1 MTGPSP
7 LFRLRLVS
15 PRLELRLGSEDELEE
30 LGRLAARGI
39 HPAEEMPFAFAWS
52 DRAGEPGFLEEFVAY
67 HRAALADWD
76 PDDWMLNLLVW
87 AEGSLAGVQSIGV
100 AASEPG
106 RVVTTGS
113 WLGAAYQ
120 GEGIGTEMRAT
131 VLELAFRGLQA
142 EAATSAWLEG
152 NVASARVSK
161 KLGYRETHLSTKSP
175 RGVPVVTHELR
186 LDRAAW
192 HSPVVVAIDGLA
204 ECRDLLRLGGSSPK
218 RT

>member
-7 LFRLRLVS
+7 LFRLRLAS

-30 LGRLAARGI
+30 LGGLAARGI
-39 HPAEEMPFAFAWS
+39 HPAEAMPFAFAWS
-52 DRAGEPGFLEEFVAY
+52 DRVGEPGFLEEFVAY
-67 HRAALADWD
+67 HRSALADWD

-120 GEGIGTEMRAT
+120 GEGIGTEMRAA
-131 VLELAFRGLQA
+131 VLELAFGGLEA

-152 NVASARVSK
+152 NVASARVSE

-186 LDRAAW
+186 LERAAW
-192 HSPVVVAIDGLA
+192 HSPVVVATDGLA
-204 ECRDLLRLGGSSPK
+204 ECRDLLRLGGPSPK
-218 RT
+218 RA

>member
-1 MTGPSP
+1 VTGPARLFP
-7 LFRLRLVS
+7 LHLS
-15 PRLELRLGSEDELEE
+15 TPRLELRLGSEDELEE

-39 HPAEEMPFAFAWS
+39 HPAEEMPFAVAWS

-67 HRAALADWD
+67 HLAALTDWD

-87 AEGSLAGVQSIGV
+87 TEGGLAGTQSIGV
-100 AASEPG
+100 ALSEPG

-113 WLGAAYQ
+113 WLGASFQ
-120 GEGIGTEMRAT
+120 GVGIGTEMRAA
-131 VLELAFRGLQA
+131 VLELAFRGLEA

-152 NVASARVSK
+152 NIASARVSE

-175 RGVPVVTHELR
+175 RGAPVVSHELR
-186 LDRAAW
+186 LERVAW

-204 ECRDLLRLGGSSPK
+204 ECRDLLRLGGRSPK